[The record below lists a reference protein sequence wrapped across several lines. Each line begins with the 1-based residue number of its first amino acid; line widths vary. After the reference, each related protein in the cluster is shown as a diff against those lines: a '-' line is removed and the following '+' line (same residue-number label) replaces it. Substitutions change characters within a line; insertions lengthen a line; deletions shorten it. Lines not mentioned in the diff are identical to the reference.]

1 MAFCDALAPSG
12 LLNSCE
18 DFIRELSETF
28 LEINDLHKATMD
40 FQELEHNRE
49 QTPQNPREIS
59 RNIMK
64 INDLR
69 KAHKRWAE
77 TCIFAKTV
85 LLVILSEPDRMVPS
99 FHLQVEGGCRGG
111 SVRDWHA
118 FTARCA
124 TEQAPLLPLS

>member
-1 MAFCDALAPSG
+1 MAFCDALAPGG

-77 TCIFAKTV
+77 TPSRPDSATASQSRRSVCFSTFTMKILPEVPKTKKPTV
-85 LLVILSEPDRMVPS
+85 GFLVRFFLEGLDR
-99 FHLQVEGGCRGG
+99 C
-111 SVRDWHA
+111 
-118 FTARCA
+118 
-124 TEQAPLLPLS
+124 